1 MPDRVAKYIGFIV
14 RGNHKSA
21 IKYNDE
27 YLKIIKAEI
36 SQGWMFPIPLHYINT
51 LKHGELA
58 PVGIDDKVWTEQP
71 DGSKKLQLRL
81 THDQSFEAY
90 PVEFQ

>member
-36 SQGWMFPIPLHYINT
+36 SQGWMFP
-51 LKHGELA
+51 
-58 PVGIDDKVWTEQP
+58 
-71 DGSKKLQLRL
+71 
-81 THDQSFEAY
+81 Y
-90 PVEFQ
+90 PYTTSIH